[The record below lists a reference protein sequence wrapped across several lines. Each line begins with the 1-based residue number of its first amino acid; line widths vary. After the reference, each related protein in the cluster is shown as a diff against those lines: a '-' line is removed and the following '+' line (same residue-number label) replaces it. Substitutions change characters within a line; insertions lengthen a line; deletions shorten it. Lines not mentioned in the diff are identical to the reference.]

1 MIIKEQ
7 VPIDIYLVHLT
18 GASVGTY
25 SFFTYSFATMETGK
39 QIRIAFEQAEK
50 EVMDLRQRTREGI
63 ETAKLNGKQI
73 GQALGLLRFR
83 LLRVEPERE

>member
-1 MIIKEQ
+1 MKEQ

-25 SFFTYSFATMETGK
+25 SFFYVLLCYNGNRKED
-39 QIRIAFEQAEK
+39 RIAFEQAEK